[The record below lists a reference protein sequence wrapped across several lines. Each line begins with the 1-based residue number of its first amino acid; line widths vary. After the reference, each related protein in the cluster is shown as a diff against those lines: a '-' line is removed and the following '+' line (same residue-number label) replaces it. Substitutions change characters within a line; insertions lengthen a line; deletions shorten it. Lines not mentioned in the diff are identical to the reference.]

1 MRTVERTAENTSG
14 AVGPDDIK
22 QCAILLGLQIQSV
35 VVRVNF
41 SHEKFGVYI
50 ELSENSRKSSLCFRQ
65 ATCKTIPLSC
75 VPNFTEWFVKHKV
88 LNVSK
93 IK

>member
-1 MRTVERTAENTSG
+1 M
-14 AVGPDDIK
+14 
-22 QCAILLGLQIQSV
+22 QSV
-35 VVRVNF
+35 IVRVNF
-41 SHEKFGVYI
+41 AHEKFEIYI
-50 ELSENSRKSSLCFRQ
+50 ELLENSRKSSLRFRQ

-75 VPNFTEWFVKHKV
+75 VHNFTEWFVKHKV